1 MFTHNVINVGFH
13 SNINIDNNITKRK
26 KKMQLLFKC
35 LFALQIFI
43 SNLVE
48 KLAQRLVLLLNMYL
62 QTVLR
67 LHSGTLR

>member
-1 MFTHNVINVGFH
+1 
-13 SNINIDNNITKRK
+13 
-26 KKMQLLFKC
+26 MQLLFKC

-67 LHSGTLR
+67 LHSGTLW